1 MRSDMSIRGLLF
13 QWAHPS
19 LTINV
24 PTLYLDTD
32 EQILLSAY
40 RTHLLLLPNCIVSR
54 IFFESHTIPVLIC
67 CITISKLGKVNIVF
81 LFICFWSR
89 WNPCEFENRSWRGVL
104 DTTLWNKVC
113 QWLATD
119 RWFSPGTPVSSTNKF
134 DSHDI
139 IQLSPLLECDQ
150 TVCLPEKSKVTRRVT
165 LQQGW

>member
-1 MRSDMSIRGLLF
+1 MNRYCFLLIERIYCF
-13 QWAHPS
+13 H
-19 LTINV
+19 
-24 PTLYLDTD
+24 
-32 EQILLSAY
+32 QIALL
-40 RTHLLLLPNCIVSR
+40 VVF
-54 IFFESHTIPVLIC
+54 FFESHTIPVLIY

-104 DTTLWNKVC
+104 NTTLWDKVC

-139 IQLSPLLECDQ
+139 IQLSPLLECDP
-150 TVCLPEKSKVTRRVT
+150 TVCLLEKSKVTPGWPNKPSGDLTFLWETNRRVT